1 MTTKERVNFCAEIQ
15 KKNGQKIV
23 FAVVSLFIII
33 QFGSSAVFAAIIFCL
48 SALGDIGS
56 FAAMI
61 FTFLLCIGLFALH
74 SGFCVIMLKLI
85 RNQNVILGDMLLPFR
100 NFKRTAKTSLPFLLS
115 ILVTSF
121 AAFIVLI
128 SSGTIEDLS
137 TIMQQVMQ
145 ENTQIQAQPDLSAV
159 ILNISLIMGGFSL
172 VTLLVNLPL
181 IYLPFFDYDMQKKPP
196 KEVRKTSFALFK
208 ESFKKLFS
216 GCFFF
221 AGKNIAAFLVFY
233 GIKILNI
240 KVLSDI
246 AAFFSSIFLFFAY
259 ASVMLMAA
267 CIFQDYTQPEAEFE
281 VLAIEDSNNEST
293 IQ

>member
-1 MTTKERVNFCAEIQ
+1 MTTKEQVNFCAEIQ

-48 SALGDIGS
+48 SAMGDIGS
-56 FAAMI
+56 LAAI
-61 FTFLLCIGLFALH
+61 VIAFLLYIGIYALH
-74 SGFCVIMLKLI
+74 SGFCFIMLKLI
-85 RNQNVILGDMLLPFR
+85 RNQHVILGDMFLPFR

-115 ILVTSF
+115 ILVTGVS
-121 AAFIVLI
+121 AFIVLI
-128 SSGTIEDLS
+128 SSGTIEELS
-137 TIMQQVMQ
+137 TIMQQIMQ
-145 ENTQIQAQPDLSAV
+145 ENTQMQAQSDPSAV
-159 ILNISLIMGGFSL
+159 ILTLSLILGGFIL
-172 VTLLVNLPL
+172 VTLLLNLPL

-196 KEVRKTSFALFK
+196 KEVRSNAFALFK
-208 ESFKKLFS
+208 ESFKKLFA

-221 AGKNIAAFLVFY
+221 AGRNIAAFLVFY
-233 GIKILNI
+233 GIKLLNI

-281 VLAIEDSNNEST
+281 VLAIEDGNNE
-293 IQ
+293 

>member
-1 MTTKERVNFCAEIQ
+1 MTTKERVKFCAEIQ
-15 KKNGQKIV
+15 KKHGQKIV

-48 SALGDIGS
+48 SAMGDIGS
-56 FAAMI
+56 LAAI
-61 FTFLLCIGLFALH
+61 VIAFLLYIGIYALH
-74 SGFCVIMLKLI
+74 SGFCFIMLKLI
-85 RNQNVILGDMLLPFR
+85 RNQHAILGDMFLPFR

-115 ILVTSF
+115 ILVTGVS
-121 AAFIVLI
+121 AFIVLI
-128 SSGTIEDLS
+128 SSGTIEELS
-137 TIMQQVMQ
+137 TIMQQIMQ
-145 ENTQIQAQPDLSAV
+145 ENTQMQAQSDPSAV
-159 ILNISLIMGGFSL
+159 ILTLSLILGGFIL
-172 VTLLVNLPL
+172 VTLLLNLPL

-196 KEVRKTSFALFK
+196 KEVRSNAFALFK
-208 ESFKKLFS
+208 ESFKKLFA

-221 AGKNIAAFLVFY
+221 AGRNIAAFLVFY
-233 GIKILNI
+233 GIKLLNI

-281 VLAIEDSNNEST
+281 VLAIEDGNNE
-293 IQ
+293 

>member
-15 KKNGQKIV
+15 KKHGQKIV

-33 QFGSSAVFAAIIFCL
+33 QFGGSAVCAVILFCL
-48 SALGDIGS
+48 SAMGDIGS
-56 FAAMI
+56 LAAI
-61 FTFLLCIGLFALH
+61 VVAILLYIGIFALH
-74 SGFCVIMLKLI
+74 SGFSFIMLKLI
-85 RNQNVILGDMLLPFR
+85 RGQNVILGDMFLPFR

-115 ILVTSF
+115 ILVTCF
-121 AAFIVLI
+121 AASIVLI
-128 SSGTIEDLS
+128 SSGTFEALT
-137 TIMQQVMQ
+137 TIMQQAMQ
-145 ENTQIQAQPDLSAV
+145 ENVQIETQTDPSAV
-159 ILNISLIMGGFSL
+159 ILSLSLILGGFIF
-172 VTLLVNLPL
+172 VTLLLNLPL
-181 IYLPFFDYDMQKKPP
+181 IYLPFFDYDMQNKPP
-196 KEVRKTSFALFK
+196 KEVRKTAFALFK
-208 ESFKKLFS
+208 ESFKKLFT

-240 KVLSDI
+240 KILSDI

-281 VLAIEDSNNEST
+281 VLAIEDGNNE
-293 IQ
+293 